1 MARDTPGAVAALDC
15 GTNSTRLLVV
25 GADGVVLERHM
36 RITRLGE
43 GVDSARKLAPQ
54 AIARTLRALA
64 EYRELMDRH
73 HVRRAR
79 LVATSAAR
87 DATNAEEFLAGAQ
100 EVTGVPPELLTGL
113 EEGVLSFAGA
123 TARLPAEQ
131 IGPGPVLV
139 VDVGGGSTELVA
151 GSPRRPGGVEES
163 AAVVSMDLGC
173 VRVTER
179 FLHHDPPTAA
189 ELDEARHA
197 IGAHLAR
204 ARDELPRLEPGGLL
218 VGLAG
223 TVSTLAALEQGLATY
238 DRDRIHHFVLTQS
251 VVESWLERLAAETR
265 GARAA
270 RPGMVAGRADVIV
283 GGVLVLAAVMSHF
296 DRPECLVSEDDI
308 LDGLADS
315 VRA

>member
-1 MARDTPGAVAALDC
+1 MGRETPGAVAAMDC

-25 GADGVVLERHM
+25 GPDGAVLERHM
-36 RITRLGE
+36 RITRLGK
-43 GVDSARKLAPQ
+43 GVDATRKLAPE
-54 AIARTLRALA
+54 AVARTLAVLA

-87 DATNAEEFLAGAQ
+87 DATNAEDFLTAAQ

-113 EEGVLSFAGA
+113 EEGVLSFTGA
-123 TARLPAEQ
+123 TAHLPADRT
-131 IGPGPVLV
+131 GPGKVLV

-151 GSPRRPGGVEES
+151 GSPRGDGAEES

-179 FLHHDPPTAA
+179 FLRHDPPTGA
-189 ELDEARHA
+189 ELDEAREA
-197 IGAHLAR
+197 IGAHLVQ
-204 ARDELPRLEPGGLL
+204 ARDELPRLEPDGLL

-223 TVSTLAALEQGLATY
+223 TVSTLAALDQGLATY
-238 DRDRIHHFVLTQS
+238 ERDRIHHFVLS
-251 VVESWLERLAAETR
+251 RAAVDAWLERLAAETSA
-265 GARAA
+265 ARAA

-283 GGVLVLAAVMSHF
+283 GGVLVVAAVMSEF

-308 LDGLADS
+308 LDGLAAS
-315 VRA
+315 VR